1 MKSRLI
7 AIITLAVI
15 GSTFVGCTAGKTGT
29 NLGRA
34 IDGNGYVG
42 DYFGPENVGLTDGDR
57 TGYYG
62 PYGTY
67 GTDYKNGLLGNGSG
81 YTTYMDNSYRQG
93 NMQNEL
99 GTTNDKTN
107 NSAVGDW
114 F

>member
-1 MKSRLI
+1 MKTRLI
-7 AIITLAVI
+7 AIITLAMI
-15 GSTFVGCTAGKTGT
+15 GATFAGCAAGKTGT

-42 DYFGPENVGLTDGDR
+42 DYFGPENTGLTDGDR

-67 GTDYKNGLLGNGSG
+67 GTDYNNGLLDNDSG

-93 NMQNEL
+93 SIQNDL
-99 GTTNDKTN
+99 GTANDKTYN
-107 NSAVGDW
+107 AVTGD
-114 F
+114 